1 MIRMNP
7 ALRAHLDA
15 TVPPI
20 ALTPVQIA
28 DLRDADAVCTLGG
41 TQWMLRSRSTAR
53 WLRLPVSNLD
63 GRTQVEVEAIIEDA
77 LDRLDALP
85 ALHAFIPPIRHLE
98 GTL

>member
-1 MIRMNP
+1 MNP
-7 ALRAHLDA
+7 RLQSHLDA

-28 DLRDADAVCTLGG
+28 DLRDTDAVLTLGG

-53 WLRLPVSNLD
+53 WLRLPVSDLD
-63 GRTQVEVEAIIEDA
+63 GRTQVEIESIVEDA

-85 ALHAFIPPIRHLE
+85 ALHAYIPPIRRLEE